1 MTPMHSSRPDDHRST
16 GRILVGVSA
25 FLLLCA
31 CENGGQAAPAA
42 AKAGPKTPP
51 PVPVK
56 VAVVE
61 QRAVALRLDAI
72 GTVAP
77 IRSVSIRPRVG
88 GEIIAVGFKKG
99 DDVKTGDVLF
109 QLDPRPFQVA
119 LAQAEA
125 QLKRDQVLAAN
136 AQVEARRYHTL
147 VEGDFIGSQPYDVA
161 RGNAAALN
169 ASLAVDQVAIDAAKL
184 NLDYATIK
192 SPIDGRTG
200 DVLVDIG
207 NLASPTSA
215 EPLVLINQLQPI
227 DAAFAV
233 PEESLAEIRARR
245 AAGTLVV
252 EARPP
257 PDGTLEEGTL
267 SFIDNTVDTATGM
280 IELKATF
287 PNEDGVL
294 WPGQYVDVT
303 LVLGERADA
312 IVAPA
317 AAVQTG
323 QQGRF
328 VFVVKADGTAEMRP
342 IELVT
347 IDDREAVIATGLS
360 AGETVVTDG
369 QFRLV
374 PGSRVKVP
382 GADGGQPPGSPAGA
396 GTPPAPPR

>member
-1 MTPMHSSRPDDHRST
+1 MVAPATRMMPMRPFRPPTRRSV
-16 GRILVGVSA
+16 GRILVGASA
-25 FLLLCA
+25 FFLLCA
-31 CENGGQAAPAA
+31 CENSGQAAPDA
-42 AKAGPKTPP
+42 AKAGSKTPP

-125 QLKRDQVLAAN
+125 QLKRDQVLLAN
-136 AQVEARRYHTL
+136 AQVETRRYRTL
-147 VEGDFIGSQPYDVA
+147 VQGDFIGSQPYDVA

-169 ASLAVDQVAIDAAKL
+169 AALAVDQVAIDAAKL

-200 DVLVDIG
+200 DVLIDIG

-267 SFIDNTVDTATGM
+267 TFIDNAVDSATGM
-280 IELKATF
+280 IELRATF

-347 IDDREAVIATGLS
+347 IDDRDAVIATGLA

-382 GADGGQPPGSPAGA
+382 GADGGQPP
-396 GTPPAPPR
+396 APTR